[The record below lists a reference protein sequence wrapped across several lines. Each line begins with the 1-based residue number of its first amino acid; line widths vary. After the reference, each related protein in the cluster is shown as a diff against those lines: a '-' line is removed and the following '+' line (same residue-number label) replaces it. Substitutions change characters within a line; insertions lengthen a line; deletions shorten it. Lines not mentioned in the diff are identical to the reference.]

1 MDYNLTV
8 RETILHKI
16 KVFDMTKEEAM
27 KKALNI
33 ADENMSD
40 GFERKLELVAVIPDE
55 KTKV

>member
-16 KVFDMTKEEAM
+16 KVFDVTKEEAM
-27 KKALNI
+27 KKALDI

-40 GFERKLELVAVIPDE
+40 GFERKLELVSVIPHE
-55 KTKV
+55 EAKV